1 MRMIKTYEGM
11 TMNCDVIATIQSVFM
26 NITTGSISEMVDD
39 GFDPDNLEFAVTAF
53 TTFGDEIVLAVY
65 ATEEERDYARYK
77 LENWLVYDVGS
88 YYTMTERKLRRFFT
102 MKKMIVTE
110 YSRPIMLNKVK
121 EFVQR
126 TMYLAENKVIPYAVF
141 ALLDSGE
148 MVNIGNFNDADTA
161 EIIRIILD
169 IFAEDKKAVF
179 DVNLEVFGI
188 RNFLEMLRYV
198 SADSDS
204 VYRIMINELK
214 QQLKSGELDVNFS

>member
-11 TMNCDVIATIQSVFM
+11 SMNCDVIATIQSVFM
-26 NITTGSISEMVDD
+26 NTLTGSISEIVDD
-39 GFDPDNLEFAVTAF
+39 SFDPDTLEFAVTAF
-53 TTFGDEIVLAVY
+53 TTLGDEVVLAVY

-77 LENWLVYDVGS
+77 LENWLVYDDRKKI
-88 YYTMTERKLRRFFT
+88 TEVFT
-102 MKKMIVTE
+102 MEKMIVTE

-126 TMYLAENKVIPYAVF
+126 TMYLAENKVLPYAVF

-214 QQLKSGELDVNFS
+214 QQLKSGTLDVSFS

>member
-1 MRMIKTYEGM
+1 
-11 TMNCDVIATIQSVFM
+11 
-26 NITTGSISEMVDD
+26 
-39 GFDPDNLEFAVTAF
+39 
-53 TTFGDEIVLAVY
+53 
-65 ATEEERDYARYK
+65 
-77 LENWLVYDVGS
+77 
-88 YYTMTERKLRRFFT
+88 
-102 MKKMIVTE
+102 
-110 YSRPIMLNKVK
+110 MLNKVK

-179 DVNLEVFGI
+179 DVNLEVFEI

>member
-1 MRMIKTYEGM
+1 MGHI
-11 TMNCDVIATIQSVFM
+11 
-26 NITTGSISEMVDD
+26 
-39 GFDPDNLEFAVTAF
+39 
-53 TTFGDEIVLAVY
+53 
-65 ATEEERDYARYK
+65 
-77 LENWLVYDVGS
+77 
-88 YYTMTERKLRRFFT
+88 
-102 MKKMIVTE
+102 
-110 YSRPIMLNKVK
+110 
-121 EFVQR
+121 VQR

-148 MVNIGNFNDADTA
+148 MVNIDNFNDADTA

-188 RNFLEMLRYV
+188 RNCLEMLRYV

-214 QQLKSGELDVNFS
+214 QQLKSGELDVSFS